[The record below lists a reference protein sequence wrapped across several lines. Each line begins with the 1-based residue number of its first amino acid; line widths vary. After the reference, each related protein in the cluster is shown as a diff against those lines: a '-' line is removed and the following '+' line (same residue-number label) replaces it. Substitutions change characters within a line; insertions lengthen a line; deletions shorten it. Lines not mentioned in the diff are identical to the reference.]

1 MLCMLYNMP
10 VMKKLICIL
19 CAMEGEAKPI
29 LDKAEVRNSEKHG
42 FATLSSCAYKGHEF
56 FVARCGVGKV
66 FSASGLS
73 AIITAHPEIDA
84 YINVGI
90 GGSLDPN
97 KANLLDAV
105 IGKGFVQHDYD
116 TSAFGDPIGFIWG
129 IDIIEIPADKEL
141 VNLVSNAS
149 KKTGLSV
156 YEGII
161 ASGDTFVADEEKK
174 QGFVEK
180 FDAISCDMEAAAYAA
195 VAYVH
200 KKPFTALRIVSDAV
214 DHQNEY
220 LKYKEKAAELG
231 SEVALNAIAFDI

>member
-29 LDKAEVRNSEKHG
+29 LGKVEVRFSEKHG
-42 FATLSSCAYKGHEF
+42 LATLYSCVYKGHEF
-56 FVARCGVGKV
+56 FVAQCGVGKV

-84 YINVGI
+84 YINVGV
-90 GGSLDPN
+90 GGSLDPE
-97 KANLLDAV
+97 KANLLSAV
-105 IGKGFVQHDYD
+105 IGKGFVQHDFD
-116 TSAFGDPIGFIWG
+116 TSAFGDPIGFLWG
-129 IDIIEIPADKEL
+129 IDIIEVPADKEL
-141 VNLVSNAS
+141 VELVCKAS
-149 KKTGLSV
+149 KQAGLSV
-156 YEGII
+156 YEGVI
-161 ASGDTFVADEEKK
+161 ASGDTFIVDEEKK
-174 QGFVEK
+174 QGFVKE
-180 FDAISCDMEAAAYAA
+180 FDAISVDMEASAYAT
-195 VAYVH
+195 VAYIH